1 MKISEGYMPFMGQ
14 HTYYRTVGE
23 RTDKAPLILLHGG
36 PGSTHNYFEV
46 LDRVAEED
54 GRMLVMY
61 DQATHTSMEGRSYG
75 RPRHG

>member
-1 MKISEGYMPFMGQ
+1 MKISEGYMPFMGH

-54 GRMLVMY
+54 GSSCTTR
-61 DQATHTSMEGRSYG
+61 
-75 RPRHG
+75 